1 MTKETQTMTA
11 KKPIAWLAASAFA
24 GLLALAPHAQAATP
38 TLNLFTW
45 SDYIDPDMLKAFEK
59 QCNCKVI
66 ETDYES
72 NAEMAAKLKAGGVSQ
87 YDVVVPSSYYVP
99 EMADEGLLQPIDQS
113 KIPNFKNL
121 FPKFQNPDYDPNDK
135 YSIPYQWGTTGIVYD
150 PAKIK
155 DPVQSWG
162 ILFDPK
168 ANPSYPFVLP
178 KGEGRDQIG
187 AACAYLGYGFNCSE
201 KSQWIAAAKLIE
213 QTKKRPNFAG
223 FVDETPALD
232 QMKSGLIAI
241 SVAYNGDVAE
251 CYADGSC
258 AKLKYYIPKE
268 GSEIWV
274 DTMAIPAK
282 APNPQLALEFINF
295 ILDAKNGADLSNFNE
310 YASPNQA
317 AQSGLTGVLAT
328 PLITPTADEE
338 KNLHFL
344 QPLRGAQYKLFNQI
358 WTSVLQ

>member
-1 MTKETQTMTA
+1 MKLLSY
-11 KKPIAWLAASAFA
+11 IAAGALALGLAAPQMARA
-24 GLLALAPHAQAATP
+24 EQP
-38 TLNLFTW
+38 TLNLFIW
-45 SDYIDPDMLKAFEK
+45 SSYIDPGLLSAFEK

-72 NAEMAAKLKAGGVSQ
+72 NAEMSAKLKAGGDAQ

-99 EMADEGLLQPIDQS
+99 ELQDEGLIQPLDHS
-113 KIPNFKNL
+113 KLTNFGNL
-121 FPKFQNPDYDPNDK
+121 FPKFQNPDYDPNDA

-155 DPVQSWG
+155 APGTGWG
-162 ILFDPK
+162 LLFDPK
-168 ANPSYPFVLP
+168 ANPNYPFVLP

-223 FVDETPALD
+223 FVDETPARD
-232 QMKSGLIAI
+232 QMKSGLIA
-241 SVAYNGDVAE
+241 VAMAYNGDIGQ
-251 CYADGSC
+251 CYGDGSC
-258 AKLKYYIPKE
+258 KNLKFFLPKE
-268 GSEIWV
+268 GAEIWV
-274 DTMAIPAK
+274 DTMAIPTH
-282 APNPQLALEFINF
+282 APHPELALQFINF
-295 ILDAKNGADLSNFNE
+295 ILDANNGATLSNFNQ

-317 AQSGLTGVLAT
+317 SQKQLTGILAT
-328 PLITPTADEE
+328 PLLNPSADEMQH
-338 KNLHFL
+338 LVFL
-344 QPLRGAQYKLFNQI
+344 APLRGANYKLFNQI

>member
-1 MTKETQTMTA
+1 MKFY
-11 KKPIAWLAASAFA
+11 KPSLWLAAGVMAAVLGS
-24 GLLALAPHAQAATP
+24 GAQPARASTP
-38 TLNLFTW
+38 TLNLFIW
-45 SDYIDPDMLKAFEK
+45 SDYIDPAMLKTFEG
-59 QCNCKVI
+59 QCKCNVV

-72 NAEMAAKLKAGGVSQ
+72 NAEMAAKLKAGGDSQ

-99 EMADEGLLQPIDQS
+99 EMVDEGLLAPIDHT

-121 FPKFQNPDYDPNDK
+121 FPKFQNPTYDVGDK
-135 YSIPYQWGTTGIVYD
+135 YSIPYQWGTTGIVYNPD
-150 PAKIK
+150 KIK
-155 DPVQSWG
+155 NPAASWAL
-162 ILFDPK
+162 LFDPK
-168 ANPSYPFVLP
+168 ANPSFPFVLP

-213 QTKKRPNFAG
+213 QTKKRANFAG

-232 QMKSGLIAI
+232 QMKSGLIAL
-241 SVAYNGDVAE
+241 SMAYNGDVAE

-258 AKLKYYIPKE
+258 AKLKYYLPKE

-274 DTMAIPAK
+274 DTMAIPAH

-295 ILDAKNGADLSNFNE
+295 ILDATNGANLSNFNE

-317 AQSGLTGVLAT
+317 AQSGLTGVLNT

-338 KNLHFL
+338 KNLQFL
-344 QPLRGAQYKLFNQI
+344 QPLRGDQYKVFNDI